1 MPFCSQCGA
10 DVTGVAACP
19 QCGTAAAGGLAAD
32 SATARTAPPPAAPP
46 VAPAT
51 QGLSDNV
58 AGALAYVTPIPAI
71 IFLLIDPFRT
81 IRFVRFHSLQSIVF
95 CLAAFVL
102 QFALAI
108 VSLVLSFVGVGI
120 VIALMSPLISLG
132 IFVLWIVLVIKAY
145 QGQEFRLPV
154 ISDLAAKWL

>member
-1 MPFCSQCGA
+1 MPFCSKCGA
-10 DVTGVAACP
+10 DVTGVASCP
-19 QCGTAAAGGLAAD
+19 QCGTAAAGQPAGQPAGAEKAPQAA
-32 SATARTAPPPAAPP
+32 SAPQAAAAQSLP
-46 VAPAT
+46 
-51 QGLSDNV
+51 DNV

-102 QFALAI
+102 QFALGI
-108 VSLVLSFVGVGI
+108 VSIVLGFMGI
-120 VIALMSPLISLG
+120 AFIGLLGTLISLG

-145 QGQEFRLPV
+145 QGQEFKLPV
-154 ISDLAAKWL
+154 LGDLAAKWL

>member
-1 MPFCSQCGA
+1 
-10 DVTGVAACP
+10 
-19 QCGTAAAGGLAAD
+19 
-32 SATARTAPPPAAPP
+32 
-46 VAPAT
+46 
-51 QGLSDNV
+51 
-58 AGALAYVTPIPAI
+58 
-71 IFLLIDPFRT
+71 LLIDPFRT

>member
-1 MPFCSQCGA
+1 MG
-10 DVTGVAACP
+10 
-19 QCGTAAAGGLAAD
+19 D
-32 SATARTAPPPAAPP
+32 SSEAPTTPP
-46 VAPAT
+46 VVPQAASAT

-108 VSLVLSFVGVGI
+108 VSLVLSFVGVGP

>member
-1 MPFCSQCGA
+1 MPFCSQCGS
-10 DVTGVAACP
+10 DVTGVASCP
-19 QCGTAAAGGLAAD
+19 QCGTAAAGQPVGDLSEAPTTPP
-32 SATARTAPPPAAPP
+32 ATA
-46 VAPAT
+46 AT
-51 QGLSDNV
+51 QGLPDNV

>member
-1 MPFCSQCGA
+1 MPFCSKCGA
-10 DVTGVAACP
+10 DVTGVASCL
-19 QCGTAAAGGLAAD
+19 QCGTAAAGEPAGDPSEAPTTPQGTPQAA
-32 SATARTAPPPAAPP
+32 PAAQSLPN
-46 VAPAT
+46 
-51 QGLSDNV
+51 NV

-71 IFLLIDPFRT
+71 IFLLIDPFRK

-108 VSLVLSFVGVGI
+108 VSIVLSFVGG
-120 VIALMSPLISLG
+120 ALIGLMGPLVSLG

-145 QGQEFRLPV
+145 QGQEFQLPV
-154 ISDLAAKWL
+154 ISGLAAKWL